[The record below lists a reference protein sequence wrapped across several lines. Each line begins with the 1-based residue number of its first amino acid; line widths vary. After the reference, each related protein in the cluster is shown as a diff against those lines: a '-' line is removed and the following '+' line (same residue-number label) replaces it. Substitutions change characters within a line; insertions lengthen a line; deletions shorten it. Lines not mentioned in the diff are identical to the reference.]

1 MILINAELMKLN
13 SHKNSTQILY
23 IKKKLDIYDI
33 LNAYLKNFI
42 KEFRKLCWEK
52 VLCDFI
58 IVHCSWNWILS
69 SSKNSNPAL
78 NIFFF
83 FLEYN
88 SDAFEHIA

>member
-42 KEFRKLCWEK
+42 KEFRKLC
-52 VLCDFI
+52 
-58 IVHCSWNWILS
+58 
-69 SSKNSNPAL
+69 
-78 NIFFF
+78 
-83 FLEYN
+83 
-88 SDAFEHIA
+88 